1 MLATEFVINEQIRHF
16 QLRLNDLNEDQIFAN
31 ENPDNIML
39 QSKISA
45 FPSFATIFDQELF
58 INKDVAKA
66 KNAAYNAAISRQFS
80 FHCKEFL
87 HSGPLSTA
95 LFAIFPLLSDCQTI
109 INDMKNWKGMHD
121 HELVKKGSVWYML
134 RALLAGDEELAHFH
148 YEKTGKHAY
157 KKLVAYHIE
166 RRCLKAIL
174 DKDAPVLQAAI
185 YEFLEPQIHKKFLDR
200 TYTYLSNYFYS
211 AHAMIYIK
219 LAHQFNL
226 QVNVEHEL
234 VPQALVPFQPL
245 DNYELLYEF
254 MKRSS

>member
-1 MLATEFVINEQIRHF
+1 MYVTDKIFNEQKRHTEIALESLRMYDELSLIKDSLTVDSYIRSSYATLGTLF
-16 QLRLNDLNEDQIFAN
+16 TN
-31 ENPDNIML
+31 
-39 QSKISA
+39 SA
-45 FPSFATIFDQELF
+45 FVQNDFL
-58 INKDVAKA
+58 
-66 KNAAYNAAISRQFS
+66 NARNMAYNAAFSRQFS
-80 FHCKEFL
+80 FIMERFL
-87 HSGPLSTA
+87 PQGPMSTTVFG
-95 LFAIFPLLSDCQTI
+95 LFPLLSDCQSI
-109 INDMKNWKGMHD
+109 IDNMKNWKGFHD

-134 RALLAGDEELAHFH
+134 RALLAGDEDLAHFH
-148 YEKTGKHAY
+148 YERTGKHAY

-174 DKDAPVLQAAI
+174 DKDAAALKAGI
-185 YEFLEPQIHKKFLDR
+185 CEFLDAKIHKRFLDKHF
-200 TYTYLSNYFYS
+200 LGDYFFS

-226 QVNVEHEL
+226 KVNVEHEL